1 MNRRNFLKNS
11 ALASSSLLVP
21 TFLHA
26 LPGGK
31 GSRTE
36 KILVVIQL
44 SGGND
49 GLNTLIPFR
58 NDLYYQNRPR
68 LAVPAMEV
76 LDLNGELGLNPAM
89 ASIRHLYDQGEM
101 CLINS
106 VGYPNPDRSHFRSM
120 DIWQSG
126 SGSSEYWSSGWLG
139 RYLDS
144 DCLACEK
151 PYHLLE
157 FSDQLSMAVKGE
169 QRNGFAMSDPKK
181 MKRSVDNPFLTSLS
195 QRQHEAD
202 HDDHVAYLYKV
213 LIDTQYSAQYL
224 LDQSKVYASSVS
236 YPNTPFGRDLK
247 QMAEL
252 ITADSDIKVYY
263 VSLGG
268 FDTHAN
274 QRGRQDRLLQ
284 QYAEGLSAFVQDL
297 KKNNL
302 FQDTLILTFSEFGR
316 RVQQNASGG
325 TDHGTANNVFLM
337 GGSLKKAGS
346 YNTAPDLMTLDN
358 GDLLYQVDFRQVYAT
373 ILEKWLNADASLI
386 LRGEFAPMS
395 WV

>member
-1 MNRRNFLKNS
+1 M
-11 ALASSSLLVP
+11 ASSSLLVP
-21 TFLHA
+21 SFLHA
-26 LPGGK
+26 LPAGK

-49 GLNTLIPFR
+49 GLNTVLPFR

-68 LAVPAMEV
+68 LAIPAAEA
-76 LDLNGELGLNPAM
+76 LDLDGELGLNPAM
-89 ASIRHLYDQGEM
+89 QAIRQLYDQGEL
-101 CLINS
+101 CILNS

-120 DIWQSG
+120 DIWQSA
-126 SGSSEYWSSGWLG
+126 SGSDAYWSSGWIG

-144 DCLACEK
+144 NCPDCDK

-157 FSDQLSMAVKGE
+157 FSDQLSLAVKGE
-169 QRNGFAMSDPKK
+169 KRNGFAMSDPKK
-181 MKRSVDNPFLTSLS
+181 IKRSVDNPFLQSLG
-195 QRQHEAD
+195 QHHHDAG

-213 LIDTQYSAQYL
+213 LIDTQSSAQYL
-224 LDQSKVYASSVS
+224 LDQSKVYTSSTS
-236 YPNTPFGRDLK
+236 YPNTAFGRDLK

-284 QYAEGLSAFVQDL
+284 QYAEGINAFIQDL

-337 GGSLKKAGS
+337 GGSLKKAGF
-346 YNTAPDLMTLDN
+346 YNAAPDLGSLDN
-358 GDLLYQVDFRQVYAT
+358 GDLLYQVDFRQIYAT
-373 ILEKWLNADASLI
+373 VLERWLNADAGLI
-386 LRGEFAPMS
+386 LKGEFELMN
-395 WV
+395 WL